1 MLDISLFP
9 KVSPWHYCAIS
20 VWYTICIKPLPSHAF
35 INYSFNVP
43 DILLD
48 VKQTKTYK
56 TSSFF
61 FFFTECCSVFLFCC
75 CCCFVFF
82 FFFFFCFYKLLLWR
96 SSWLNGGGMQITTII
111 LIPNKYWVHTLCIL
125 FHIFSLNVDRKLPK

>member
-82 FFFFFCFYKLLLWR
+82 FFFCFYKLLLWR

-111 LIPNKYWVHTLCIL
+111 LIPNRYWVHTLCIL

>member
-61 FFFTECCSVFLFCC
+61 FFFHWMLLCFLILLLLLFC
-75 CCCFVFF
+75 FF
-82 FFFFFCFYKLLLWR
+82 LFFFCFYKLLLWR

-111 LIPNKYWVHTLCIL
+111 LIPNRYWVHTLCIL